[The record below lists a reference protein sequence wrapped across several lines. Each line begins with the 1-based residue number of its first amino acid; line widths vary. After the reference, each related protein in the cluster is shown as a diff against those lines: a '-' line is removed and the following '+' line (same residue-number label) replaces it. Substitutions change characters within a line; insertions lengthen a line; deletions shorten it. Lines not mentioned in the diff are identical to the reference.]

1 MLVLEQLYRLML
13 VQFGIAHRMGFGGS
27 RGGCASRGKL
37 MSGGSEIVAPLAPLM
52 YVIIGTLCFTGRF
65 LMAFTDLESCFFSNR
80 SMVFFLSFSR
90 FSSAICFRFCDLSC
104 AFCIASAVITF
115 SLYPV
120 GRDMSSSDP
129 GAGSLSVLR
138 SYIAL
143 CLAVISFGSLGL
155 IFFSSSSTSSS
166 LPDSIASSQ
175 RSSSL
180 DVPLSRPLVLFF
192 FCPF

>member
-1 MLVLEQLYRLML
+1 
-13 VQFGIAHRMGFGGS
+13 
-27 RGGCASRGKL
+27 
-37 MSGGSEIVAPLAPLM
+37 
-52 YVIIGTLCFTGRF
+52 
-65 LMAFTDLESCFFSNR
+65 
-80 SMVFFLSFSR
+80 MVFFLSSSR
-90 FSSAICFRFCDLSC
+90 FTSAICLRFWDFSC

-175 RSSSL
+175 RSSPL
-180 DVPLSRPLVLFF
+180 DVPLSRPLVRFF
-192 FCPF
+192 FWPFWPASPFSGVGAFEGRSCCESLSGWDTLVSTVLSACSSLVVSSSAMISGSGSASMYSTSSPTSKDSPNV